1 MIQCHRRRH
10 YSPQLMVLPS
20 PGSTDRKNPTVHRE
34 KGGGAEKVTLNVGK
48 GENGVSGGGGEH

>member
-1 MIQCHRRRH
+1 
-10 YSPQLMVLPS
+10 MVLPVR
-20 PGSTDRKNPTVHRE
+20 GQQTVKIRQFTGE